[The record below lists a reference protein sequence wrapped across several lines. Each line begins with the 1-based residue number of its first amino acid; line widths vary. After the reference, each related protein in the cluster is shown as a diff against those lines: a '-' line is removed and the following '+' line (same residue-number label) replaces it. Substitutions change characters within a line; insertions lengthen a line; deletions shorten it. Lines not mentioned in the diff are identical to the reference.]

1 MMATEKPRP
10 RQARELARR
19 LGWLTEAQAAAG
31 WAVIIIMAALLG
43 AIYLNQASKIAAIGR
58 RVQIEQAQLDELK
71 RVNGE
76 LERLIAE
83 AQSLEQLS
91 AEALGM
97 GFRPATPE
105 EIEYIV
111 IPDYPTG
118 EAVEPALSLADH
130 ELEEAPLPPETML
143 EALML
148 AAQDITGQLIR
159 GQAYEQ

>member
-1 MMATEKPRP
+1 MASEKPRP

-31 WAVIIIMAALLG
+31 WGVIIILAALLG

-58 RVQIEQAQLDELK
+58 RVQIEQSELDDYK
-71 RVNGE
+71 RINGE

-83 AQSLEQLS
+83 AQALERLNT
-91 AEALGM
+91 EALGM

-105 EIEYIV
+105 EIEYLV
-111 IPDYPTG
+111 IPEYPVG
-118 EAVEPALSLADH
+118 ESIEPALSQAGH
-130 ELEEAPLPPETML
+130 ETQVAPTAPDSML

-148 AAQDITGQLIR
+148 AAKGFSDQLTR
-159 GQAYEQ
+159 GQAHE

>member
-1 MMATEKPRP
+1 MMAGEKPRP

-31 WAVIIIMAALLG
+31 WAVIIILAALLG

-58 RVQIEQAQLDELK
+58 RVQIEQSQLDEYK
-71 RVNGE
+71 RINGE

-83 AQSLEQLS
+83 AQALERLN

-105 EIEYIV
+105 EIEYLV
-111 IPDYPTG
+111 IPDYPIG
-118 EAVEPALSLADH
+118 EAIEPALSQAEH
-130 ELEEAPLPPETML
+130 ALETAPAPPQSML
-143 EALML
+143 EALL
-148 AAQDITGQLIR
+148 LTVRNVSDQLIR
-159 GQAYEQ
+159 GQANEQ

>member
-31 WAVIIIMAALLG
+31 WAVIIILAALLG

-58 RVQIEQAQLDELK
+58 RVQIEQSDLDDYK

-83 AQSLEQLS
+83 AQSLERLNT
-91 AEALGM
+91 EALGM

-105 EIEYIV
+105 EIEYLV
-111 IPDYPTG
+111 IPDYPIG
-118 EAVEPALSLADH
+118 EAIEPALSQSEH
-130 ELEEAPLPPETML
+130 EAQETPAPPASML

-148 AAQDITGQLIR
+148 AVRGYSDQLIR
-159 GQAYEQ
+159 GEAHEQ